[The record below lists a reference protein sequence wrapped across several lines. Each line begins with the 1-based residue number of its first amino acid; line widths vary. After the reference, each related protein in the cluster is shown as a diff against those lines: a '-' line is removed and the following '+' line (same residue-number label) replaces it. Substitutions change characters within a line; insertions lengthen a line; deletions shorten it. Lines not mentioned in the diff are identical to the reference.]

1 MRTEDRLVQ
10 KFGVLMTLADLAE
23 VLNRSQDGLR
33 MTMHGKSDLGLLLR
47 QARRK
52 IGRRV
57 HFRTE
62 DIARI
67 VDEGVA

>member
-10 KFGVLMTLADLAE
+10 KFGVLMTLADLAG

-47 QARRK
+47 KARRK